1 MEPPGGVPP
10 DRDRQLV
17 LRNPSSALV
26 PVVVSAPV
34 ASGPTAAAAPNPT
47 PQQQQPPPPLSS
59 SQYAK
64 PTSLNLQPH
73 TVLQAMQQLSPSAA
87 GNNNASAAA
96 AGTTAA
102 TSSSSGNANSGSSP
116 ALASTATAISATTQA
131 ATAFSG
137 SSVGHHHLQHHQHPQ
152 HTHLQHPQQ
161 SHAAAGGAATAPST
175 ASLHQHH
182 GSISGT
188 VTGGGLIGSGGG
200 SGNQQQTI
208 EKLSRPM
215 AFDKME
221 MLVREMQDQEHG
233 VPVRQ
238 QKMFLTSIPYAFM
251 GYDLIEWLMDRLQIE
266 ESEALNIANQLCLH
280 GYFFP
285 VNDSKTL
292 TVKDDSSLYRFQTP
306 YYWPW
311 QHKAPDNVEYA
322 IYLAKRSLRNKQRH
336 ALEDY
341 EAEALASL
349 HKNLKGKWD
358 FISMQAEEQVRLA
371 KERKKGDKIVGDSQ
385 ERAYWRVHR
394 PPPGQF
400 TPLEPCPVPSRDR
413 QGLKPNKKKTV
424 EDMQRD
430 VDYLG
435 KSLNRTRMKMSQA
448 CESLVCYSETFTEYD
463 FFLQPALPSNPWV
476 TEDVAFWQLNNTFV
490 EIPTEKRVKRW
501 AISIEELVSDPT
513 GLQEFTGFLEKEYS
527 HENIRFWIAVN
538 RLRRSAHSQVARKV
552 NEIYEEF
559 LKPGAPCEINIDGKT
574 MESVLRG
581 LKNPSRFTFDSAS
594 EHIYMLLLKKDC
606 YPRFIRSEHYKR
618 LLDTGIQ
625 PSYKKRFFNFGGVSG
640 AKKKMTAALSSQP
653 NLGDAA
659 KGSSGGGASGS
670 CSMMQAP
677 PPGNLARR
685 RGSDRSLTGSA
696 HELAV
701 IGVNKDAGSKVPHS
715 HSQSNLSEIPFS
727 SDSIYRGDMPQ
738 RHMAVMDIGIYAA
751 YGNRESSLQ
760 AVPETPKTK
769 STVLET
775 AESTSSSTALVLASS
790 AVCPWDEPAEPAVP
804 AQAQVKLS
812 VCPWELDSAPDPPA
826 AAAAVAVAT
835 GPSKISCSAA
845 QPLRLSSTSS
855 DNSDVNDR
863 LQRNLGI
870 RHQNTVD
877 SGEASIKRL
886 VPSFTEQRR
895 ASVSF
900 TPSRTPDFQLGRTP
914 TTTSSSPTVAS
925 QSVSVAAGN
934 STPLQ
939 ARSAYGSGSVIAKDP
954 PSGSDV
960 DPVELEEELS
970 KLSLGERN
978 SESSASELPLVVV
991 PTPTHTPPPITKIT
1005 PPPGEGSS
1013 SSSQVGS
1020 VANCLGAA
1028 ESAEAAG
1035 GSTPPQEV
1043 QATGTLVKEV
1053 QIELIE
1059 SQAYEPG
1066 SGVHAEEA
1074 APAAAA
1080 AASPPTIKVL
1090 ELEAITPV
1098 SSEPADPGQE
1108 PKTETTTE
1116 EQPLLADETERDVVV
1131 AAEGR
1136 RGEIE
1141 PALEELSPT
1150 TDEYQEGLQFGSDTK
1165 DVVDDYDS
1173 IDADLQLGY
1182 IPPAPTPAP
1191 SMAPLAELDVDT
1203 VDDEPCDSG
1212 REPVASATATPTS
1225 SNEEARKRRKKRNS
1239 EGKKHGGSQD
1249 DKEKDK
1255 DKAGG
1260 SSLGAADHNAVCP
1273 WEDENVSTNDGTF
1286 VKTYAT
1292 LGYL

>member
-17 LRNPSSALV
+17 LRNQSAALV
-26 PVVVSAPV
+26 PVVVSAP
-34 ASGPTAAAAPNPT
+34 ATGPGAAPNP
-47 PQQQQPPPPLSS
+47 QPPAQAQLSLVPS
-59 SQYAK
+59 K
-64 PTSLNLQPH
+64 PTSLSLQPH
-73 TVLQAMQQLSPSAA
+73 AVLQAMQQLSPSAG
-87 GNNNASAAA
+87 GNNNASSTAA
-96 AGTTAA
+96 TA

-137 SSVGHHHLQHHQHPQ
+137 SSVGHHHLQHHHQ
-152 HTHLQHPQQ
+152 HTHPHAPQQ
-161 SHAAAGGAATAPST
+161 SQSQPQPQHQRQQPHPASVPSAAPQS
-175 ASLHQHH
+175 HHH
-182 GSISGT
+182 GSISVSGS
-188 VTGGGLIGSGGG
+188 GGGLLGSSGG
-200 SGNQQQTI
+200 SGNQQQAI

-424 EDMQRD
+424 DDMQRD

-448 CESLVCYSETFTEYD
+448 CESLVCYSETFSEYD

-476 TEDVAFWQLNNTFV
+476 TEDIAFWQLNNTFV
-490 EIPTEKRVKRW
+490 DIPTEKRVKRW

-574 MESVLRG
+574 MESVLKG

-659 KGSSGGGASGS
+659 KGPSGTSAGS
-670 CSMMQAP
+670 SMMQAP
-677 PPGNLARR
+677 PQGNLARR

-738 RHMAVMDIGIYAA
+738 RHMAIMDIGIYAA

-760 AVPETPKTK
+760 TLPETPKTK
-769 STVLET
+769 TTVLDAT
-775 AESTSSSTALVLASS
+775 ESTSSSTALAAAASS
-790 AVCPWDEPAEPAVP
+790 AVCPWDDPAESVPPPPA
-804 AQAQVKLS
+804 AQVKLS
-812 VCPWELDSAPDPPA
+812 VCPWELDSATETPA
-826 AAAAVAVAT
+826 AAPAGGAGA
-835 GPSKISCSAA
+835 SKILSSTG
-845 QPLRLSSTSS
+845 QPMRLNSTSS

-863 LQRNLGI
+863 MQRNLGI

-877 SGEASIKRL
+877 SGEAGIKRL
-886 VPSFTEQRR
+886 IPNIPEQRR

-900 TPSRTPDFQLGRTP
+900 TPSPTPDFQLGGTP
-914 TTTSSSPTVAS
+914 TTTSSPTVAPS
-925 QSVSVAAGN
+925 S

-939 ARSAYGSGSVIAKDP
+939 ARSAVYGSGQGIAKDP

-960 DPVELEEELS
+960 DAELEEELN
-970 KLSLGERN
+970 KISLGESST
-978 SESSASELPLVVV
+978 SEPPLLVV
-991 PTPTHTPPPITKIT
+991 PTPEQTPPPITKIT
-1005 PPPGEGSS
+1005 PPPGESENQADQLVDSTEIPGSS
-1013 SSSQVGS
+1013 CSIQG
-1020 VANCLGAA
+1020 NQLG
-1028 ESAEAAG
+1028 EA
-1035 GSTPPQEV
+1035 T
-1043 QATGTLVKEV
+1043 ATVTTVKEV

-1059 SQAYEPG
+1059 QG
-1066 SGVHAEEA
+1066 SGVQTE
-1074 APAAAA
+1074 PG
-1080 AASPPTIKVL
+1080 SPPTIKVL
-1090 ELEAITPV
+1090 VPEATTPV
-1098 SSEPADPGQE
+1098 SAETASAEPGEDLA
-1108 PKTETTTE
+1108 KMATTTNTTTITTE
-1116 EQPLLADETERDVVV
+1116 DQAVRADDAERD
-1131 AAEGR
+1131 A
-1136 RGEIE
+1136 EIE
-1141 PALEELSPT
+1141 QTVLDELSPT
-1150 TDEYQEGLQFGSDTK
+1150 TDEYQEGLQFGDAK
-1165 DVVDDYDS
+1165 DAVEDFDS
-1173 IDADLQLGY
+1173 IDIGY

-1203 VDDEPCDSG
+1203 VDDEPCEPAAPPPPSHSAPPSSSSRELVMASG
-1212 REPVASATATPTS
+1212 SVTATPTS

-1239 EGKKHGGSQD
+1239 EGKKLSSQD
-1249 DKEKDK
+1249 EKDK
-1255 DKAGG
+1255 DARERAGG
-1260 SSLGAADHNAVCP
+1260 SSMEAADHNAVCP